1 MRKICFL
8 TFNFPRDYAL
18 AAALHAPLYERF
30 RDVAD
35 FVWCVESKHESVPVP
50 EGVKVLVRDFNRG
63 GNLRYTEALHAMTAI
78 FAELAEEYSVI
89 VKLDADTF
97 LQVPEIWTD
106 YILDGGDVAYIP
118 HLQNRAAGNG
128 CCYALSAR
136 AAKFFAGISPEQ
148 FDATAFAVHG
158 REDMFF
164 TSLVTGNSEFYAA
177 MIPRNRVSWCDIG
190 TQPGGNAVAAHL
202 GYLSD
207 ADIALRI
214 ASITGAY
221 FTPANASGYA
231 KHVAQFCTENK
242 IDFPERKALFGLDG
256 EKLAP
261 VNAQTK
267 SYQGVKIS

>member
-78 FAELAEEYSVI
+78 FSELAEEYSTI

-97 LQVPEIWTD
+97 LHVPEIWTD

-136 AAKFFAGISPEQ
+136 AAKSFAGVSPEQ
-148 FDATAFAVHG
+148 FDATAFSVRG

-164 TSLVTGNSEFYAA
+164 TTLATGNSDFYCA

-190 TQPGGNAVAAHL
+190 TQPRENAVAAHL

-207 ADIALRI
+207 KDVAFRVAE
-214 ASITGAY
+214 ATAGQ
-221 FTPANASGYA
+221 FTPAIAGEYA
-231 KHVAQFCTENK
+231 DRVSEYCQANG
-242 IDFPERKALFGLDG
+242 IALAERKALFGLHG
-256 EKLAP
+256 EKLEARP
-261 VNAQTK
+261 EQSQKYN
-267 SYQGVKIS
+267 GVKIS